1 MAARPGHIF
10 VLLVLLSATIITTT
24 QAFFLHRFHHPTS
37 RRTRGRRTMDAP
49 GAESPTI
56 AAAAPRETDTG
67 LFGTL
72 RFAGDAEI
80 TADIPPGGASLA
92 RFFAS
97 EAADPIL
104 VGVTNDSSTYRRLE
118 SDYGG
123 DGTTTTLE
131 CRQKSLTDFLGLT
144 LTPVLTSRITKSVDE
159 GGLVVDILD
168 ARTEVSEGRIGNTL
182 RRLLERAK
190 FVGSNRVS
198 WTEHGGGYRL
208 VARMDLLITVDLP
221 PLLPL
226 PPGFNSL
233 GSRIVRSQSRGRLQE
248 SVDDIARAYREWSE
262 SERRKNEIA
271 REDSS
276 ALVEP
281 VLS

>member
-1 MAARPGHIF
+1 
-10 VLLVLLSATIITTT
+10 
-24 QAFFLHRFHHPTS
+24 
-37 RRTRGRRTMDAP
+37 MDAAP
-49 GAESPTI
+49 GAESRTI
-56 AAAAPRETDTG
+56 AAADAPRETDTG
-67 LFGTL
+67 LFGAL

-80 TADIPPGGASLA
+80 SADIPPGGASLG

-104 VGVTNDSSTYRRLE
+104 VGVSNESSTYRRLE
-118 SDYGG
+118 SDGG
-123 DGTTTTLE
+123 DGTATTLE

-144 LTPVLTSRITKSVDE
+144 LTPIITSRITKSVDE

-168 ARTEVSEGRIGNTL
+168 ARTEVSEGRIGSTL
-182 RRLLERAK
+182 RRLLERAT

-262 SERRKNEIA
+262 SERRKIETA

-276 ALVEP
+276 EVPLVEP